1 MNLSKVF
8 GWGFT
13 NGSDLS
19 IFRNRRRMQN
29 MILAVGPGTPASCV
43 LTSVPAESDVAGADS
58 ESNDEDD
65 IYNAT
70 DDEDDAGISHAGML
84 ESEEEEEE
92 EEEEEDLGEEGHSE
106 EIGETEAQSDDDSE
120 LEIIAEADE
129 QNEDHLSTAS
139 QEDRLEAEAEIARH
153 LAARPVE
160 EQAEDQDDKHYG
172 RSAWTRRQNSIK
184 NALTGGGSSTDEE
197 SNHTN
202 GSSPSQNESTSD
214 SDSDSENYASSRRA
228 DQVLDFIE
236 QQIRRQ
242 QRRRQRSQLSSL
254 SSARDNSQLSQ
265 QYEREVARS
274 MKHGGCINTA
284 SWLDCGWR
292 ISTASHEDAHPY
304 DRFYNEELF
313 GSSSYSANE
322 NCYSTPVRNK
332 QTHNDGL
339 ALATCASEYPT
350 QLLTSGD
357 DHLVKFWDVSQSMGS
372 TSPLPGGS
380 ATVSPFSSP
389 RAPMKPTSELLT
401 VWRKH
406 VHPIDIDNCTDS
418 RHKRHLPG
426 IVHPLLTLSTGHRG
440 NVFHVTPIPNVPGKV
455 LTCAADGF
463 VRLTDVEINATSS
476 PAGRSRG
483 RSNSTSSTSVAG
495 EASTIIISPEYHN
508 ENGESG
514 PAFRFRDSLMCFS
527 HHFLSSNVGLV
538 CSERGL
544 LHFDLRLPPSSQ
556 KRGSLIEELSTTC
569 KSCCVWRD
577 YNEDS
582 DSAYVFGECT

>member
-1 MNLSKVF
+1 
-8 GWGFT
+8 
-13 NGSDLS
+13 
-19 IFRNRRRMQN
+19 MQN

-43 LTSVPAESDVAGADS
+43 LTSVSTENDVAGAHSD
-58 ESNDEDD
+58 SNDEDD
-65 IYNAT
+65 IYHADT
-70 DDEDDAGISHAGML
+70 DDEDDVEML
-84 ESEEEEEE
+84 ESEEEDLDESHGEEI
-92 EEEEEDLGEEGHSE
+92 EEDEVDN
-106 EIGETEAQSDDDSE
+106 DDDSE
-120 LEIIAEADE
+120 LEIVAG
-129 QNEDHLSTAS
+129 STAEDQTEDRSSTES
-139 QEDRLEAEAEIARH
+139 QDDRLEAEAEIARH
-153 LAARPVE
+153 LAARPIE
-160 EQAEDQDDKHYG
+160 EEHAEQQDDMHHG
-172 RSAWTRRQNSIK
+172 RSAWTRRQNSY
-184 NALTGGGSSTDEE
+184 NNMATGEGRGSEDGSQ
-197 SNHTN
+197 HTN
-202 GSSPSQNESTSD
+202 SCPPSQNDSTSD
-214 SDSDSENYASSRRA
+214 SDSEHNASNLRA
-228 DQVLDFIE
+228 DQVFDFIE
-236 QQIRRQ
+236 QQIRRH
-242 QRRRQRSQLSSL
+242 QRRRQRTQLSSQP
-254 SSARDNSQLSQ
+254 SDHDTSQPSQ

-304 DRFYNEELF
+304 DMFYNEGLF
-313 GSSSYSANE
+313 RSSSYSANE
-322 NCYSTPVRNK
+322 SCYSTPVRNK
-332 QTHNDGL
+332 QSRNDGL
-339 ALATCASEYPT
+339 AFTTYPSEYPT

-380 ATVSPFSSP
+380 ATVSPFCSP
-389 RAPMKPTSELLT
+389 RVPMKPTSELLT
-401 VWRKH
+401 TWRHH
-406 VHPIDIDNCTDS
+406 VHPTDIDNCTDPS
-418 RHKRHLPG
+418 DRRHKRHLPG

-440 NVFHVTPIPNVPGKV
+440 NVFHVTPVPNTPGKV

-483 RSNSTSSTSVAG
+483 RSNSTSSTSIAG

-508 ENGESG
+508 ENGETG

-544 LHFDLRLPPSSQ
+544 LHFDLRLSPNSQ

-577 YNEDS
+577 YNVDS
-582 DSAYVFGECT
+582 DSAYVFGK